1 MSDFISSPI
10 VSAGPALRFDSLS
23 GLAPAIVQDADTG
36 QVLMLGYVNE
46 QAWAQTQEQGRV
58 TFFSRS
64 KNRLWTKGESS
75 GNFLMVVSLH
85 VDCDADTVLIRA
97 VPAGPTCHRG
107 TVSCFEQLG
116 QAELPK
122 APVGFLGALER
133 LIEAR
138 RRFPEQA
145 PTSYTVSLF
154 NKGIPKIAQKVG
166 EEAVETVIDAVAGH
180 RDTLPGEVADLLYHL
195 LVLLA
200 ASEVSLAEVIAV
212 LEERHRLPNTRHLT
226 EG

>member
-1 MSDFISSPI
+1 MNSSFVTGI
-10 VSAGPALRFDSLS
+10 AAELRFDPVT

-36 QVLMLGYVNE
+36 QVLMLGYVNAE
-46 QAWAQTQEQGRV
+46 AWSQTQQQGRV

-75 GNFLMVVSLH
+75 GNFLTVVSLH

-97 VPAGPTCHRG
+97 IPTGPTCHRG
-107 TVSCFEQLG
+107 TTSCFEQPEQL
-116 QAELPK
+116 Q
-122 APVGFLGALER
+122 APVAPIGFLAALER
-133 LIEAR
+133 LIVHR
-138 RRFPEQA
+138 QQFPEQA

-154 NKGIPKIAQKVG
+154 NKGMAKIAQKVG
-166 EEAVETVIDAVAGH
+166 EEAIETVIDAVGGQ

-195 LVLLA
+195 LVLLVA
-200 ASEVSLAEVIAV
+200 AGVPTSEVIAV
-212 LEERHRLPNTRHLT
+212 LQERHRLPNTRHLT

>member
-1 MSDFISSPI
+1 MNSPSS
-10 VSAGPALRFDSLS
+10 AAPALRFDPVT
-23 GLAPAIVQDADTG
+23 GLAPAIIQDAATG

-46 QAWAQTQEQGRV
+46 LAWARTQQEGRV

-75 GNFLMVVSLH
+75 GNYLSVVSTH

-107 TVSCFEQLG
+107 TTSCFEQPH
-116 QAELPK
+116 QHASPA

-133 LIEAR
+133 LITER
-138 RRFPEQA
+138 HQFPERA
-145 PTSYTVSLF
+145 PQSYTVSLF
-154 NKGIPKIAQKVG
+154 QKGMAKIAQKVG
-166 EEAVETVIDAVAGH
+166 EEAVETVIDAVTGQ
-180 RDTLPGEVADLLYHL
+180 RETLKGEVADLLYHL
-195 LVLLA
+195 LVLMVGA
-200 ASEVSLAEVIAV
+200 GVSMEDVVAV

-226 EG
+226 EGQ